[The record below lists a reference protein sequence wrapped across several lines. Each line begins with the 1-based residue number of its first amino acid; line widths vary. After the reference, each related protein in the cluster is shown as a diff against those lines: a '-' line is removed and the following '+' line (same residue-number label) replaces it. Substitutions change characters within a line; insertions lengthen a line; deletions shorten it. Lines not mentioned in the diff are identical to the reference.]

1 MRRWNLIAMGQVGV
15 TGVVTA
21 KITKPI
27 ASSIARRT
35 GRSEDQVLAIIGA
48 GILAI
53 TLIYFLRTAE
63 AVIAAGRTATQA
75 NLDPV
80 TPQEG

>member
-21 KITKPI
+21 KVTKPI
-27 ASSIARRT
+27 ANSIARRT
-35 GRSEDQVLAIIGA
+35 GRSEAQVSAIIGA

-53 TLIYFLRTAE
+53 SLIYFLRTAE
-63 AVIAAGRTATQA
+63 AVIAAGRMA
-75 NLDPV
+75 DP
-80 TPQEG
+80 PEPRPGNPS

>member
-21 KITKPI
+21 KVTKPI
-27 ASSIARRT
+27 ANSIARRT
-35 GRSEDQVLAIIGA
+35 GRPEDQVSAIIGA

-53 TLIYFLRTAE
+53 SLIYFLRTAE
-63 AVIAAGRTATQA
+63 AVIAARRMA
-75 NLDPV
+75 DPPG
-80 TPQEG
+80 TSTR

>member
-21 KITKPI
+21 KVTKPI
-27 ASSIARRT
+27 ANSIARRT

-53 TLIYFLRTAE
+53 SLIYFLRTAE
-63 AVIAAGRTATQA
+63 AVVAAGRTANPS
-75 NLDPV
+75 NLDSV
-80 TPQEG
+80 TLQVG